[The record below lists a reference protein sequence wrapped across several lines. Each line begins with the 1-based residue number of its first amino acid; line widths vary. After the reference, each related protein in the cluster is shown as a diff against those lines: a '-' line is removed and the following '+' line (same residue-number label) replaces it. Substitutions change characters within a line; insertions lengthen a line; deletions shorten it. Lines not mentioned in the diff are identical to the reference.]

1 MAEPAALERL
11 FNWLTT
17 ALKAAEIEL
26 ERAPLVIPNTTAT
39 KIATKAKMA
48 PYSVIPCPDSSFINL
63 DSIDE
68 LLVNS
73 IKSTHQLS
81 SNGDERTPQMRAP
94 LLQMQNEVQKV
105 INQHVQC
112 T

>member
-17 ALKAAEIEL
+17 ELKAADIAL
-26 ERAPLVIPNTTAT
+26 ESAPLVIPNTTAT

-48 PYSVIPCPDSSFINL
+48 PYSVMPCPDSSFINL
-63 DSIDE
+63 VSIDE

-73 IKSTHQLS
+73 TKSTSPLS
-81 SNGDERTPQMRAP
+81 SSEYERTQQVEAP
-94 LLQMQNEVQKV
+94 ITANAV
-105 INQHVQC
+105 IDFRK
-112 T
+112 